1 METIGEKKEFD
12 QDALN
17 RTWRAM
23 CNRMPAQMQGL
34 ATRLKNLSPEIA
46 DYPNIEVLV
55 ESRIML
61 EEINA
66 IKSRIRAT
74 LIKELQNGNITLNIR
89 LAKEEEI
96 KPRMTPRNVLDNMKK
111 EFPAIGKLVQTLGLD
126 LV

>member
-1 METIGEKKEFD
+1 
-12 QDALN
+12 
-17 RTWRAM
+17 M
-23 CNRMPAQMQGL
+23 CIVIPAQIRSITSQQK
-34 ATRLKNLSPEIA
+34 KNTPEKA
-46 DYPNIEVLV
+46 DYTNIEVLV